1 MTMPSDVE
9 SPMYATASQEVRV
22 ADAAF
27 GVAAFGVAA
36 FGVAA
41 FGDES
46 AGTGAVVG
54 GAAGAWSVWTL
65 IAAVAIPEGGGDPL
79 ASAPM
84 LITPARPAPSSART
98 PSAATEAI
106 PAAIRR
112 RRWRR

>member
-27 GVAAFGVAA
+27 GVAAFGD
-36 FGVAA
+36 AA

>member
-1 MTMPSDVE
+1 MSMPSDVE

-22 ADAAF
+22 AD
-27 GVAAFGVAA
+27 AAFGVAA

>member
-22 ADAAF
+22 AD
-27 GVAAFGVAA
+27 AAFGVAA